1 MENRKSY
8 IPFKLLLGYFALAA
22 LLALVT
28 VLLFSEN
35 TAFSE
40 TEKQI
45 VDENYKIL
53 KINSF
58 LFKVHENES
67 LSRVTILSGSQED
80 FKQFNVDLVILT
92 SEIDTLKQLVKSEYQ
107 TNLLDS
113 VQVLLSM
120 KKSNIEQLLE
130 IKSRIGKEKR
140 VSKAIDDI
148 AQMENTLRK
157 LTLGDFVRNP
167 EKLKNYQHDVLQ
179 KYVDYLN
186 QNIPD
191 DETNSL
197 STKVLDSML
206 VASRG
211 ILNQVRYESLQSN
224 QLVNDE
230 EKKLLDNELLISAQ
244 LRKILIEI
252 ETKIVQNTTENNAQ
266 KTEALNR
273 IIRIVTTFAGIGLAL
288 ALIFSLLIL
297 NDFLKTKQYKEQLEI
312 TNNRAKTLLISR
324 EQLIST
330 VSHDL
335 KTPLSTIAGYCELLS
350 AADLSPKQQ
359 YFNSNI
365 KGAYEYISR
374 LVQDLLDFTQIEAGK
389 ISVENIPISLPEII
403 RDVTTSVQG
412 IYPSKPIKLSISID
426 PELNARIIGDPF
438 RLRQILTNLVGNA
451 YKFTAEGAIKIR
463 TKANIGNGTF
473 IIEVE
478 DSGIGIASDK
488 LHLIFEEFVQADKT
502 VEKRFGGTGLG
513 LTISK
518 KMTEILGGTLKVTSK
533 EGSGSTFSIELPLV
547 IDKSSQTNIAKH
559 LIIAVIDDD
568 INLLNL
574 TAEALKLKNHIVLPY
589 SSGSEALSDLPNR
602 PFDIVLTDLQM
613 PEMSGMEVLN
623 KLLNAEWFKKLG
635 RPIIAVTGKADA
647 NSETYKAAGFT
658 ALIRKPYSPQ
668 TLNDQI
674 QTIINQQPILENFNA
689 EDINHESAFSRL
701 QAFFPDDS
709 DALNSVLLTFIGST
723 KANMELLQHVINNN
737 STQEIQEIAHKMRP
751 MFRQLG
757 ADDCASILFKLE
769 TDKFPKQELQNLYA
783 KLKPLVTSLITGIE
797 DHINNQDRNSSFYY
811 KGSSS

>member
-140 VSKAIDDI
+140 VSKAIDDS

-167 EKLKNYQHDVLQ
+167 EKLKNYQRDVLQ

-273 IIRIVTTFAGIGLAL
+273 IIRIVTTFAGIGL
-288 ALIFSLLIL
+288 
-297 NDFLKTKQYKEQLEI
+297 
-312 TNNRAKTLLISR
+312 
-324 EQLIST
+324 
-330 VSHDL
+330 V
-335 KTPLSTIAGYCELLS
+335 
-350 AADLSPKQQ
+350 
-359 YFNSNI
+359 
-365 KGAYEYISR
+365 
-374 LVQDLLDFTQIEAGK
+374 LDWHW
-389 ISVENIPISLPEII
+389 
-403 RDVTTSVQG
+403 R
-412 IYPSKPIKLSISID
+412 
-426 PELNARIIGDPF
+426 
-438 RLRQILTNLVGNA
+438 
-451 YKFTAEGAIKIR
+451 
-463 TKANIGNGTF
+463 
-473 IIEVE
+473 
-478 DSGIGIASDK
+478 
-488 LHLIFEEFVQADKT
+488 
-502 VEKRFGGTGLG
+502 
-513 LTISK
+513 
-518 KMTEILGGTLKVTSK
+518 
-533 EGSGSTFSIELPLV
+533 
-547 IDKSSQTNIAKH
+547 
-559 LIIAVIDDD
+559 
-568 INLLNL
+568 
-574 TAEALKLKNHIVLPY
+574 
-589 SSGSEALSDLPNR
+589 
-602 PFDIVLTDLQM
+602 
-613 PEMSGMEVLN
+613 
-623 KLLNAEWFKKLG
+623 
-635 RPIIAVTGKADA
+635 
-647 NSETYKAAGFT
+647 
-658 ALIRKPYSPQ
+658 
-668 TLNDQI
+668 
-674 QTIINQQPILENFNA
+674 
-689 EDINHESAFSRL
+689 
-701 QAFFPDDS
+701 
-709 DALNSVLLTFIGST
+709 
-723 KANMELLQHVINNN
+723 
-737 STQEIQEIAHKMRP
+737 
-751 MFRQLG
+751 
-757 ADDCASILFKLE
+757 
-769 TDKFPKQELQNLYA
+769 
-783 KLKPLVTSLITGIE
+783 
-797 DHINNQDRNSSFYY
+797 
-811 KGSSS
+811 

>member
-140 VSKAIDDI
+140 VSKAIDDS

-167 EKLKNYQHDVLQ
+167 ENLKNYQRDVLQ

-273 IIRIVTTFAGIGLAL
+273 IIRIVTTFAGIGL
-288 ALIFSLLIL
+288 
-297 NDFLKTKQYKEQLEI
+297 
-312 TNNRAKTLLISR
+312 
-324 EQLIST
+324 
-330 VSHDL
+330 V
-335 KTPLSTIAGYCELLS
+335 
-350 AADLSPKQQ
+350 
-359 YFNSNI
+359 
-365 KGAYEYISR
+365 
-374 LVQDLLDFTQIEAGK
+374 LDWHW
-389 ISVENIPISLPEII
+389 
-403 RDVTTSVQG
+403 R
-412 IYPSKPIKLSISID
+412 
-426 PELNARIIGDPF
+426 
-438 RLRQILTNLVGNA
+438 
-451 YKFTAEGAIKIR
+451 
-463 TKANIGNGTF
+463 
-473 IIEVE
+473 
-478 DSGIGIASDK
+478 
-488 LHLIFEEFVQADKT
+488 
-502 VEKRFGGTGLG
+502 
-513 LTISK
+513 
-518 KMTEILGGTLKVTSK
+518 
-533 EGSGSTFSIELPLV
+533 
-547 IDKSSQTNIAKH
+547 
-559 LIIAVIDDD
+559 
-568 INLLNL
+568 
-574 TAEALKLKNHIVLPY
+574 
-589 SSGSEALSDLPNR
+589 
-602 PFDIVLTDLQM
+602 
-613 PEMSGMEVLN
+613 
-623 KLLNAEWFKKLG
+623 
-635 RPIIAVTGKADA
+635 
-647 NSETYKAAGFT
+647 
-658 ALIRKPYSPQ
+658 
-668 TLNDQI
+668 
-674 QTIINQQPILENFNA
+674 
-689 EDINHESAFSRL
+689 
-701 QAFFPDDS
+701 
-709 DALNSVLLTFIGST
+709 
-723 KANMELLQHVINNN
+723 
-737 STQEIQEIAHKMRP
+737 
-751 MFRQLG
+751 
-757 ADDCASILFKLE
+757 
-769 TDKFPKQELQNLYA
+769 
-783 KLKPLVTSLITGIE
+783 
-797 DHINNQDRNSSFYY
+797 
-811 KGSSS
+811 

>member
-167 EKLKNYQHDVLQ
+167 ENLKNYQRDVLQ

-273 IIRIVTTFAGIGLAL
+273 IIRIVTTFAGIGL
-288 ALIFSLLIL
+288 
-297 NDFLKTKQYKEQLEI
+297 
-312 TNNRAKTLLISR
+312 
-324 EQLIST
+324 
-330 VSHDL
+330 V
-335 KTPLSTIAGYCELLS
+335 
-350 AADLSPKQQ
+350 
-359 YFNSNI
+359 
-365 KGAYEYISR
+365 
-374 LVQDLLDFTQIEAGK
+374 LDWHW
-389 ISVENIPISLPEII
+389 
-403 RDVTTSVQG
+403 R
-412 IYPSKPIKLSISID
+412 
-426 PELNARIIGDPF
+426 
-438 RLRQILTNLVGNA
+438 
-451 YKFTAEGAIKIR
+451 
-463 TKANIGNGTF
+463 
-473 IIEVE
+473 
-478 DSGIGIASDK
+478 
-488 LHLIFEEFVQADKT
+488 
-502 VEKRFGGTGLG
+502 
-513 LTISK
+513 
-518 KMTEILGGTLKVTSK
+518 
-533 EGSGSTFSIELPLV
+533 
-547 IDKSSQTNIAKH
+547 
-559 LIIAVIDDD
+559 
-568 INLLNL
+568 
-574 TAEALKLKNHIVLPY
+574 
-589 SSGSEALSDLPNR
+589 
-602 PFDIVLTDLQM
+602 
-613 PEMSGMEVLN
+613 
-623 KLLNAEWFKKLG
+623 
-635 RPIIAVTGKADA
+635 
-647 NSETYKAAGFT
+647 
-658 ALIRKPYSPQ
+658 
-668 TLNDQI
+668 
-674 QTIINQQPILENFNA
+674 
-689 EDINHESAFSRL
+689 
-701 QAFFPDDS
+701 
-709 DALNSVLLTFIGST
+709 
-723 KANMELLQHVINNN
+723 
-737 STQEIQEIAHKMRP
+737 
-751 MFRQLG
+751 
-757 ADDCASILFKLE
+757 
-769 TDKFPKQELQNLYA
+769 
-783 KLKPLVTSLITGIE
+783 
-797 DHINNQDRNSSFYY
+797 
-811 KGSSS
+811 

>member
-273 IIRIVTTFAGIGLAL
+273 IIRIVTTFAGIGL
-288 ALIFSLLIL
+288 
-297 NDFLKTKQYKEQLEI
+297 
-312 TNNRAKTLLISR
+312 
-324 EQLIST
+324 
-330 VSHDL
+330 V
-335 KTPLSTIAGYCELLS
+335 
-350 AADLSPKQQ
+350 
-359 YFNSNI
+359 
-365 KGAYEYISR
+365 
-374 LVQDLLDFTQIEAGK
+374 LDWHW
-389 ISVENIPISLPEII
+389 
-403 RDVTTSVQG
+403 R
-412 IYPSKPIKLSISID
+412 
-426 PELNARIIGDPF
+426 
-438 RLRQILTNLVGNA
+438 
-451 YKFTAEGAIKIR
+451 
-463 TKANIGNGTF
+463 
-473 IIEVE
+473 
-478 DSGIGIASDK
+478 
-488 LHLIFEEFVQADKT
+488 
-502 VEKRFGGTGLG
+502 
-513 LTISK
+513 
-518 KMTEILGGTLKVTSK
+518 
-533 EGSGSTFSIELPLV
+533 
-547 IDKSSQTNIAKH
+547 
-559 LIIAVIDDD
+559 
-568 INLLNL
+568 
-574 TAEALKLKNHIVLPY
+574 
-589 SSGSEALSDLPNR
+589 
-602 PFDIVLTDLQM
+602 
-613 PEMSGMEVLN
+613 
-623 KLLNAEWFKKLG
+623 
-635 RPIIAVTGKADA
+635 
-647 NSETYKAAGFT
+647 
-658 ALIRKPYSPQ
+658 
-668 TLNDQI
+668 
-674 QTIINQQPILENFNA
+674 
-689 EDINHESAFSRL
+689 
-701 QAFFPDDS
+701 
-709 DALNSVLLTFIGST
+709 
-723 KANMELLQHVINNN
+723 
-737 STQEIQEIAHKMRP
+737 
-751 MFRQLG
+751 
-757 ADDCASILFKLE
+757 
-769 TDKFPKQELQNLYA
+769 
-783 KLKPLVTSLITGIE
+783 
-797 DHINNQDRNSSFYY
+797 
-811 KGSSS
+811 